1 MPVLVKPEGFPEIRG
16 KMLRQTP
23 LAAYTWLRVG
33 GAADMLFLPKDE
45 ADLAMFMA
53 QKPADLPVFV
63 MGAGSNLLVRDGG
76 IAGVVIRLGPAF
88 GALQVEDEVFIRV
101 GAAVPD
107 KMLAKFAAKS
117 GIGGLSFY
125 SGIPGS
131 IGGALAMNAGCYG
144 TETADV
150 LHSVIVIDGFGRRKG
165 VGVDELNYTY
175 RSCGAPKDW
184 IFVEALFKGQKANT
198 EELLQQMQKIND
210 KREQSQPIREKTGG
224 STFKNPP
231 LLKSWELID
240 QAGAR
245 GRKVGGA
252 IMSEQ
257 HCNFMINVENASAD
271 DLEQLALSVR
281 KSVKETSGIDLQ
293 WEIKRVGRS

>member
-1 MPVLVKPEGFPEIRG
+1 MSVLAKVESFPEIRG
-16 KMLRQTP
+16 KMIEQAP
-23 LAAYTWLRVG
+23 LSAYTWLRVG
-33 GAADMLFLPKDE
+33 GPADMLFLPKDE

-63 MGAGSNLLVRDGG
+63 LGAGSNLLVRDGG
-76 IAGVVIRLGPAF
+76 IAGVVIRLGPVF

-131 IGGALAMNAGCYG
+131 IGGALTMNAGCYG

-150 LHSVIVIDGFGRRKG
+150 LHSAVVIDGFGRRRI
-165 VGVDELNYTY
+165 VGVDELNYSY
-175 RSCGAPKDW
+175 RSSGAPKDW
-184 IFVEALFKGQKANT
+184 IFVEALFKGQKADP
-198 EELLQQMQKIND
+198 EEIFQQMQEISAR
-210 KREQSQPIREKTGG
+210 REQSQPIREKTGG

-231 LLKSWELID
+231 SLKSWELID

-257 HCNFMINVENASAD
+257 HCNFMINTENASAD
-271 DLEQLALSVR
+271 DLEQLGLSVQ